1 MPRYCAATRCKNRGG
16 QSAKDKRKL
25 SFYPLCMEQSPSQ
38 ACSDLCPA
46 VVTWLSLPRMV
57 SYKHYFT
64 ILREAQCRFPLHDKE
79 RLEKWLRNMKRD
91 SWTPSKHQLLCSD
104 HFTPDSLDVRWG
116 IRYLKNTA
124 VPTIFSSPDDEEKD
138 SSQNSSQQVQKK
150 DQEETNVVSEKVS
163 VPLEP
168 CTPKKNSVI
177 AQNVEEKA
185 EVVCSTALSEPLQ
198 IQNLQLPHE
207 GGFQAD
213 HVILDSSSRQYL
225 HQPNP
230 VLMTAAVQGMEATGV
245 HTSIEDSG
253 GCTATVLQFT
263 DSDCLNSSLKLNSAL
278 GLVTDYAVE
287 NSVPHVVCSEVQ
299 TSEDAVLL
307 STVTQT
313 IEQFSGTEES
323 VIAIIMPAE
332 SPEEPERVNTS
343 CLPVKEEFLDTEETE
358 VIGYDGNEILQTEH
372 SYCRQDTDRDHLW
385 QKISKLHSK
394 ITLLEMQEVK
404 TLGRLRSLEA
414 LIRQLKQENLLS
426 EEKLKLVENYFT
438 TLEVTVIQ

>member
-16 QSAKDKRKL
+16 QSAKDQRKL
-25 SFYPLCMEQSPSQ
+25 SFYP
-38 ACSDLCPA
+38 
-46 VVTWLSLPRMV
+46 
-57 SYKHYFT
+57 
-64 ILREAQCRFPLHDKE
+64 FPLHDKE

-138 SSQNSSQQVQKK
+138 SSRNSPQQVQKE

-168 CTPKKNSVI
+168 CIPKKNPVL
-177 AQNVEEKA
+177 AQNAEDKVFFS
-185 EVVCSTALSEPLQ
+185 EVVCSTALSKPLQ
-198 IQNLQLPHE
+198 IQNLQLPDE

-213 HVILDSSSRQYL
+213 SVILDNSSKHYV

-230 VLMTAAVQGMEATGV
+230 VLMTAAVQSMECTTV
-245 HTSIEDSG
+245 EDSG

-263 DSDCLNSSLKLNSAL
+263 DPDYLNSSLKLDNVFGS
-278 GLVTDYAVE
+278 VSDCAVE
-287 NSVPHVVCSEVQ
+287 NSVPHVVCSGEVQ

-307 STVTQT
+307 STVTEA
-313 IEQFSGTEES
+313 IEQFSGIEES

-332 SPEEPERVNTS
+332 SPEEPERVNSS
-343 CLPVKEEFLDTEETE
+343 CLPVKEEFLDIDETE
-358 VIGYDGNEILQTEH
+358 VIAYDRNEILHTEH
-372 SYCRQDTDRDHLW
+372 SYCRQDIDRDHLW

-426 EEKLKLVENYFT
+426 EEKLKMVENYFT
-438 TLEVTVIQ
+438 TIEVTMIQ

>member
-16 QSAKDKRKL
+16 QSDKDQRKL
-25 SFYPLCMEQSPSQ
+25 SFYP
-38 ACSDLCPA
+38 
-46 VVTWLSLPRMV
+46 
-57 SYKHYFT
+57 
-64 ILREAQCRFPLHDKE
+64 FPLHDKE

-124 VPTIFSSPDDEEKD
+124 VPTIFSSPDDEEKN
-138 SSQNSSQQVQKK
+138 SSQNSPQQVQKE
-150 DQEETNVVSEKVS
+150 DQEETNVSEKVS

-168 CTPKKNSVI
+168 CAPKKNPVI
-177 AQNVEEKA
+177 AQNVEEEA
-185 EVVCSTALSEPLQ
+185 EVVCPAALSKPLQ
-198 IQNLQLPHE
+198 IQNLQLPDE
-207 GGFQAD
+207 DGFQAPSS
-213 HVILDSSSRQYL
+213 VILDSSCKQYI

-230 VLMTAAVQGMEATGV
+230 VLMAAAVQSMEATSV

-263 DSDCLNSSLKLNSAL
+263 DPDYLNSSLKLNNAFGS
-278 GLVTDYAVE
+278 VTDYAVE
-287 NSVPHVVCSEVQ
+287 NSVPHVVCSGEVQ

-307 STVTQT
+307 GTVTQT
-313 IEQFSGTEES
+313 IEQFSGNEES
-323 VIAIIMPAE
+323 VIAIIVPAE
-332 SPEEPERVNTS
+332 NPEEPEGVS
-343 CLPVKEEFLDTEETE
+343 SSFLSGKEEFLDTEETE
-358 VIGYDGNEILQTEH
+358 VIEYDGNEILQTEH
-372 SYCRQDTDRDHLW
+372 SYCRQDIDRDHLW

-394 ITLLEMQEVK
+394 ITLLEMQEIK

-426 EEKLKLVENYFT
+426 EEKLKMVENYFA
-438 TLEVTVIQ
+438 TLEVTMIQ

>member
-1 MPRYCAATRCKNRGG
+1 MPRYCAATHCKNRGG
-16 QSAKDKRKL
+16 QSARDQRKL
-25 SFYPLCMEQSPSQ
+25 SFYP
-38 ACSDLCPA
+38 
-46 VVTWLSLPRMV
+46 
-57 SYKHYFT
+57 
-64 ILREAQCRFPLHDKE
+64 FPLHDKE

-116 IRYLKNTA
+116 IRYLKHTA

-138 SSQNSSQQVQKK
+138 SSQNSPQQVQKE
-150 DQEETNVVSEKVS
+150 DQEGTNVVSEKAS

-168 CTPKKNSVI
+168 CTPKKNPVI

-185 EVVCSTALSEPLQ
+185 EVVCSAALSKPLQ
-198 IQNLQLPHE
+198 IQNLQPQNE
-207 GGFQAD
+207 SSFQAD
-213 HVILDSSSRQYL
+213 GVILDSSSKRCV

-230 VLMTAAVQGMEATGV
+230 VLMAAAVQSMEAPSA
-245 HTSIEDSG
+245 HTPVEDPGS
-253 GCTATVLQFT
+253 CTATVLQFT
-263 DSDCLNSSLKLNSAL
+263 DPEYLNSSLKLSSAL
-278 GLVTDYAVE
+278 GSVTDYAVE
-287 NSVPHVVCSEVQ
+287 NSVPHVVCSGEVQ

-313 IEQFSGTEES
+313 IEQFSGSEES

-332 SPEEPERVNTS
+332 SPEEPERVNS
-343 CLPVKEEFLDTEETE
+343 SFLPLEEEFLDTEETE
-358 VIGYDGNEILQTEH
+358 VIEYGGNEILQTEH
-372 SYCRQDTDRDHLW
+372 SYCRQDIDRDHLW

-414 LIRQLKQENLLS
+414 LIGQLKQENLLS
-426 EEKLKLVENYFT
+426 EEKLKMVENYFT
-438 TLEVTVIQ
+438 TLEVTMIQ

>member
-1 MPRYCAATRCKNRGG
+1 
-16 QSAKDKRKL
+16 
-25 SFYPLCMEQSPSQ
+25 
-38 ACSDLCPA
+38 
-46 VVTWLSLPRMV
+46 
-57 SYKHYFT
+57 
-64 ILREAQCRFPLHDKE
+64 FPLHDKE

-138 SSQNSSQQVQKK
+138 SSQNSRQQVQKE
-150 DQEETNVVSEKVS
+150 DQKEKNVVSAKVS

-168 CTPKKNSVI
+168 CTPKINPVI
-177 AQNVEEKA
+177 AQNAEEKA
-185 EVVCSTALSEPLQ
+185 EVLCSILLSKPLQ
-198 IQNLQLPHE
+198 IQNLQLPDE

-213 HVILDSSSRQYL
+213 SVILDSSSKQYV

-230 VLMTAAVQGMEATGV
+230 VLMTAAVQSMEATSV

-263 DSDCLNSSLKLNSAL
+263 DPDYLNSSLKLNNAL
-278 GLVTDYAVE
+278 ESVTDYAVE
-287 NSVPHVVCSEVQ
+287 NSVPHMICSGEMQ
-299 TSEDAVLL
+299 TGEDAVLL

-313 IEQFSGTEES
+313 IEQFSGSEES

-332 SPEEPERVNTS
+332 SPEEPDRLNS
-343 CLPVKEEFLDTEETE
+343 SFLPVKEEFLNTEETE
-358 VIGYDGNEILQTEH
+358 VNEYDRNEILQTEH
-372 SYCRQDTDRDHLW
+372 SYCRQDIDKEHLW

-426 EEKLKLVENYFT
+426 EEKLKMVENYFT
-438 TLEVTVIQ
+438 TLEVTMIQ

>member
-16 QSAKDKRKL
+16 QSSKDQRKL
-25 SFYPLCMEQSPSQ
+25 SFYP
-38 ACSDLCPA
+38 
-46 VVTWLSLPRMV
+46 
-57 SYKHYFT
+57 
-64 ILREAQCRFPLHDKE
+64 FPLHDKE

-138 SSQNSSQQVQKK
+138 SSQNSPQQVQKESK
-150 DQEETNVVSEKVS
+150 EETNVVSEKAS

-177 AQNVEEKA
+177 AQNVDKKA
-185 EVVCSTALSEPLQ
+185 EVVCSTALSKPLQ
-198 IQNLQLPHE
+198 IQDLQLPNE
-207 GGFQAD
+207 GGFLAD
-213 HVILDSSSRQYL
+213 SVILDSSSTQYI

-230 VLMTAAVQGMEATGV
+230 VLMTAAVQGMEATSV
-245 HTSIEDSG
+245 HTSVEDSG
-253 GCTATVLQFT
+253 GCKATVLQFT
-263 DSDCLNSSLKLNSAL
+263 DPDYLNSSLKLDSAL

-287 NSVPHVVCSEVQ
+287 NSVPHVVCSSEVQ

-313 IEQFSGTEES
+313 IEQFTGSEES

-332 SPEEPERVNTS
+332 NPEEPERVNS
-343 CLPVKEEFLDTEETE
+343 SLLPVNEEFLDIEETE
-358 VIGYDGNEILQTEH
+358 VIEYDRNEILQTEH
-372 SYCRQDTDRDHLW
+372 SYCRQDIDRDHLW
-385 QKISKLHSK
+385 QNISKLHSK

-426 EEKLKLVENYFT
+426 EEKLKMVENYFT
-438 TLEVTVIQ
+438 TLEVTMIQ

>member
-25 SFYPLCMEQSPSQ
+25 SFYP
-38 ACSDLCPA
+38 
-46 VVTWLSLPRMV
+46 
-57 SYKHYFT
+57 
-64 ILREAQCRFPLHDKE
+64 FPLHDKE

>member
-1 MPRYCAATRCKNRGG
+1 MPRYCAATHCKNRGG
-16 QSAKDKRKL
+16 QSAKDHRKL
-25 SFYPLCMEQSPSQ
+25 SFYP
-38 ACSDLCPA
+38 
-46 VVTWLSLPRMV
+46 
-57 SYKHYFT
+57 
-64 ILREAQCRFPLHDKE
+64 FPLHDKE

-124 VPTIFSSPDDEEKD
+124 VPTIFSYPDDEEKD
-138 SSQNSSQQVQKK
+138 SFQNSPQQVQKE
-150 DQEETNVVSEKVS
+150 DQEETNVVSEKVF

-168 CTPKKNSVI
+168 CTPKKNPVI

-185 EVVCSTALSEPLQ
+185 EVLCSAALSKPLQ
-198 IQNLQLPHE
+198 IQNLQLPDE

-213 HVILDSSSRQYL
+213 SVVILDTSSRQYV

-230 VLMTAAVQGMEATGV
+230 VLMTAAVQSTEATSV
-245 HTSIEDSG
+245 HACIEDSG

-263 DSDCLNSSLKLNSAL
+263 DPDCLNSSLKLNNAL
-278 GLVTDYAVE
+278 GSVTGYAVE
-287 NSVPHVVCSEVQ
+287 NSVPHMVCSGEVQ
-299 TSEDAVLL
+299 TSEGAVLL

-313 IEQFSGTEES
+313 IDQFSGSEES

-332 SPEEPERVNTS
+332 SPEEPERQS
-343 CLPVKEEFLDTEETE
+343 SSFLPVKEEFLDIEEAE
-358 VIGYDGNEILQTEH
+358 AVDCDGNEILQTEH
-372 SYCRQDTDRDHLW
+372 SYCRQDIDRDYLW

-404 TLGRLRSLEA
+404 TLGRLRSLET

-426 EEKLKLVENYFT
+426 EEKLKMVENYFT
-438 TLEVTVIQ
+438 TLEVTMIQ

>member
-16 QSAKDKRKL
+16 RSAKDQRKL
-25 SFYPLCMEQSPSQ
+25 SFYP
-38 ACSDLCPA
+38 
-46 VVTWLSLPRMV
+46 
-57 SYKHYFT
+57 
-64 ILREAQCRFPLHDKE
+64 FPLHDKE
-79 RLEKWLRNMKRD
+79 RLEKWLQNMKRS

-150 DQEETNVVSEKVS
+150 DQEETHVVSEKVS
-163 VPLEP
+163 LPLEP

-177 AQNVEEKA
+177 AHNVEEKA
-185 EVVCSTALSEPLQ
+185 EVVCSGALSEPLQ

-213 HVILDSSSRQYL
+213 SVTLDGSSGQHV
-225 HQPNP
+225 HQHNP
-230 VLMTAAVQGMEATGV
+230 VLMTAAVQSMEATHV
-245 HTSIEDSG
+245 HTPVEDSG

-263 DSDCLNSSLKLNSAL
+263 DPDYLNSSLKLNSAL
-278 GLVTDYAVE
+278 GSVTGYAVE
-287 NSVPHVVCSEVQ
+287 NSVPHVVCPGEVQ

-313 IEQFSGTEES
+313 IEQFSGSEES

-343 CLPVKEEFLDTEETE
+343 FLPVKEEFIDTEETE
-358 VIGYDGNEILQTEH
+358 VIEYDGNEILQTEH
-372 SYCRQDTDRDHLW
+372 SYCRQDIDRDHLW

-426 EEKLKLVENYFT
+426 EEKVKLVENYFT
-438 TLEVTVIQ
+438 TLEVTMIQ

>member
-16 QSAKDKRKL
+16 QSAKDQRKL
-25 SFYPLCMEQSPSQ
+25 SFYP
-38 ACSDLCPA
+38 
-46 VVTWLSLPRMV
+46 
-57 SYKHYFT
+57 
-64 ILREAQCRFPLHDKE
+64 FPLHDKE

-124 VPTIFSSPDDEEKD
+124 VPTIFSSSDDEEKD

-163 VPLEP
+163 VPLEL
-168 CTPKKNSVI
+168 CTPKNSVI
-177 AQNVEEKA
+177 ARNVEEKA
-185 EVVCSTALSEPLQ
+185 EVVYSTALSEPLQ
-198 IQNLQLPHE
+198 IQNLQFPYE

-213 HVILDSSSRQYL
+213 SAVLASSSKQYV

-230 VLMTAAVQGMEATGV
+230 ILMTAAVQSVEATSV
-245 HTSIEDSG
+245 HTSVEDSG

-263 DSDCLNSSLKLNSAL
+263 DPEYLNSSLKLNSAL
-278 GLVTDYAVE
+278 GSVTDYAVE
-287 NSVPHVVCSEVQ
+287 NSVPHVVCSGEAQ

-307 STVTQT
+307 STLTQT
-313 IEQFSGTEES
+313 IEQFSGSEES

-343 CLPVKEEFLDTEETE
+343 FLPVKEEFLDIEETE
-358 VIGYDGNEILQTEH
+358 VIEHDGNEILQTEH
-372 SYCRQDTDRDHLW
+372 SYCRQDIDRDHLW
-385 QKISKLHSK
+385 KKISKLHSK
-394 ITLLEMQEVK
+394 VTLLEMQEVK

-438 TLEVTVIQ
+438 TLEVTMIQ